1 METKH
6 TISDKSSSDASY
18 TPAPND
24 YDSNFNY
31 QTTLRQIKRT
41 IKTIEKY
48 GPDGEY
54 LGKEVI
60 TTDKEDIA
68 ESTPIWG
75 CGMTVTSGDTITVS
89 GNGTI
94 SDGVAYGISQSNPLL
109 EEE

>member
-6 TISDKSSSDASY
+6 IGSDDNSSSDANYISS
-18 TPAPND
+18 D
-24 YDSNFNY
+24 YSSDFNY

-68 ESTPIWG
+68 ENIPIWG
-75 CGMTVTSGDTITVS
+75 CGITVTSGDTITVS